1 MPLDVI
7 RVVDINVMGTK
18 FMIQV
23 RKGNTIL
30 YDGLSILQSK
40 VTCYFRHQTSDNGV
54 IDTSRMACYIQVINK

>member
-7 RVVDINVMGTK
+7 RAVDINVMGTK

-30 YDGLSILQSK
+30 YAYLSIPKSK
-40 VTCYFRHQTSDNGV
+40 VRCYFRHQKSDNGV
-54 IDTSRMACYIQVINK
+54 IDTSRLACYIQVINK

>member
-7 RVVDINVMGTK
+7 RVVDVNVMGTK

-30 YDGLSILQSK
+30 NAGLRIPQSK
-40 VTCYFRHQTSDNGV
+40 VRCYFRHQTLDNG
-54 IDTSRMACYIQVINK
+54 IK